1 MSKEFFDTMEE
12 IEKVTKDIKFLENS
26 HPEISNK
33 FLGPAGI
40 IRVNITQLEKSIKED
55 LKKIHSKSKVKNGR
69 LKQ

>member
-1 MSKEFFDTMEE
+1 MSKEFFETMEK

-33 FLGPAGI
+33 FLDPSLLAL
-40 IRVNITQLEKSIKED
+40 VNMQDLEEAIKED